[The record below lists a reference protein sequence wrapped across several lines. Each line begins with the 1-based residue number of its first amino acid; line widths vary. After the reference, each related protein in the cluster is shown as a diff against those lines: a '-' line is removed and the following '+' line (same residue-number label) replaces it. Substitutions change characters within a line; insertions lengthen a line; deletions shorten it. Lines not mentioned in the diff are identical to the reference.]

1 MINRLRDRW
10 LFLVSV
16 VLIVTLLAFLYPFN
30 RTYAVTETFT
40 TAGASSW
47 TAPVGVTSVQVECWG
62 AGGSGGAG
70 NGNNAGGGGGGGG
83 GAYAIITSFSV
94 TPGNTYSYTV
104 GTGGAAGPGDGAAG
118 TDSTFNSTTCVAQG
132 GGGGLSA
139 SSGGTAGVAG
149 SAAGSTGDTT
159 YDGGSG
165 GAGEGVNG
173 GTGGGGGASAGT
185 ASAGSAGADGSAG
198 GAGGTA
204 VTDGGAGGAGGADG
218 VAGTGGGT
226 PGAGGGGGGDKSGAS
241 EDGGAGGDGQIRI
254 VYTVDTTPPNPD
266 PMFFATAPFATTSS
280 AVEMTATTAS
290 DVNTPIQYYFEAVTG
305 SCGAD
310 IGSGGVDSGWQ
321 TSTSYIDSG
330 LEANKCYS
338 YQVLARDGALVETAT
353 STASSTYTRANIPG
367 AVTFSSVA
375 VTSFIITNNENG
387 NPTTNPATTF
397 AVYATSTDTAFN
409 NVYITAAGGTSSSPV
424 WLTDAQIDNTSV
436 TGLTPETSYS
446 FSVVARNNDNLL
458 TASSTIAVA
467 TTPSDTTAPT
477 PNPPFFTTAP
487 DQTTN
492 TAINMAAVSVTDDV
506 TASPEYFFEAVAGS
520 CGSDAGTGAS
530 NSGWQTSPVYSDSG
544 LQTNRCYAYQITTRD
559 EAGNYSATSTAS
571 STYTAAV
578 VPGALAFSGVAN
590 TSMVITNNENGN
602 PTTNPATTFAVYATS
617 TDTAFNN
624 VYITAAGG
632 TSSSP
637 VWLTDAQIDNT
648 SVTGLT
654 PETSYSF
661 SVVARNGDG
670 DVTATST
677 LSATT
682 TVATPDTFAP
692 TPNPLTFEQSA
703 GIPTDTS
710 TASIAMTANTATDPA
725 SPVSYLFTNDN
736 TACGADAGTGG
747 LSSGWQVGDSTYT
760 NTGLQVN
767 QCYGYTVTARDALGN
782 TGVESSASTT
792 YTAANVPGA
801 LSSSAS
807 TDSSITI
814 VNDANGN
821 PTSNP
826 VTTYA
831 VYITTSAPS
840 DPAFNNRYITAGG
853 STAAT
858 PVWLTDA
865 QIDSLVIVGMQ
876 AYTSYTFEVVA
887 RNGDGDVTA
896 SSTPTSL
903 YTKAE
908 DLVRLQGIRLEGA
921 RLY

>member
-446 FSVVARNNDNLL
+446 FSVVARN
-458 TASSTIAVA
+458 
-467 TTPSDTTAPT
+467 
-477 PNPPFFTTAP
+477 
-487 DQTTN
+487 
-492 TAINMAAVSVTDDV
+492 
-506 TASPEYFFEAVAGS
+506 
-520 CGSDAGTGAS
+520 
-530 NSGWQTSPVYSDSG
+530 
-544 LQTNRCYAYQITTRD
+544 
-559 EAGNYSATSTAS
+559 
-571 STYTAAV
+571 
-578 VPGALAFSGVAN
+578 
-590 TSMVITNNENGN
+590 
-602 PTTNPATTFAVYATS
+602 
-617 TDTAFNN
+617 
-624 VYITAAGG
+624 
-632 TSSSP
+632 
-637 VWLTDAQIDNT
+637 
-648 SVTGLT
+648 
-654 PETSYSF
+654 
-661 SVVARNGDG
+661 GDG